1 MSEKEYKEKTENMFI
16 KNTVLINENEAL
28 KKENEELKKDKEWLD
43 NTNNE
48 QTVVILELQQQIEQL
63 SNDNYVLKTAFITQ
77 KEQNE
82 KMKCCGNCEYELGY
96 NRLRTKENTLFCCEC
111 RKLDETKDNILLT
124 RWKLRCR

>member
-28 KKENEELKKDKEWLD
+28 KKENEELKADKEWLD

-48 QTVVILELQQQIEQL
+48 QTVVILKLQQQIEQL

-82 KMKCCGNCEYELGY
+82 KMKCCGNCEYRNNY
-96 NRLRTKENTLFCCEC
+96 NFPTLEEPC
-111 RKLDETKDNILLT
+111 RKCLKYSK
-124 RWKLRCR
+124 WKLKE